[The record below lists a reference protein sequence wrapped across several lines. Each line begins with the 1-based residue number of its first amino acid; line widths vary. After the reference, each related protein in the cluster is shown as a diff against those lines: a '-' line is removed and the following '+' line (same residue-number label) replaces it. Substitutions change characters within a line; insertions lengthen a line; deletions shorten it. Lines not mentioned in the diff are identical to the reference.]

1 MSQENYVF
9 ACTKCYRT
17 SVKNFDEIRLY
28 GWCAFCRQAGYFNH
42 LSCSWIRVK
51 DEEVDSVEI
60 CTVWQYWASRVGM
73 WMTYENF
80 LNNSLECAYFHGA
93 SRIEFVS
100 YGRTYS
106 ACLRSMMQYPSM
118 GRNPELKVPIR
129 RYEIRFKSASKRKSS
144 KTTTDSHWIFP
155 PLVPAGLRKKT
166 YLYEIKLERYRTL
179 RPTCSSKDKLEFE
192 FASSHFARLLN
203 GKVFREVVQVDCI
216 IYESQASVVQKYE
229 TMKRHFWNSGKAKT
243 EILVFHGT
251 DSAAIQ
257 RIIGGGFK
265 VGGTSGIPVR
275 NGSSY
280 GRGVYTSSEPEAA
293 IQFGKRSGQ
302 VILAKVTT
310 IVHKRDFLLNLRSV
324 TLPLSTL
331 ILTLNYIS

>member
-1 MSQENYVF
+1 
-9 ACTKCYRT
+9 
-17 SVKNFDEIRLY
+17 
-28 GWCAFCRQAGYFNH
+28 
-42 LSCSWIRVK
+42 VK

-60 CTVWQYWASRVGM
+60 CTVWQYWARRVGM
-73 WMTYENF
+73 WMTYENS

-192 FASSHFARLLN
+192 FVSSHFARLLN
-203 GKVFREVVQVDCI
+203 GKVFREVTQVDCI
-216 IYESQASVVQKYE
+216 IYESQASVVQKYQ

-310 IVHKRDFLLNLRSV
+310 VVHQRDFALNLSSAA
-324 TLPLSTL
+324 LPLSSL
-331 ILTLNYIS
+331 IPALTTFLDRH